1 MNFGEGVQNQ
11 VSSGSCDAVSWSPGS
26 AIPNS
31 AGAKREKA
39 MVSCKDNQSFSCR
52 TLKTNG
58 CWPFKFIFLK
68 FSSPETSFQIVYGRI
83 TKIDARI
90 EDRKLA
96 ITFKVLI
103 CPKFHWPYSIV
114 KCSRIRF
121 RPVWASR
128 SIEIIWFPSLS
139 SLKSNF
145 EQNLWF
151 IQKNFL
157 DQIHQK
163 TCQTRYQPQISYI
176 F

>member
-1 MNFGEGVQNQ
+1 MILFWLLRNWFWENEFRIYYEVTP
-11 VSSGSCDAVSWSPGS
+11 SDKW
-26 AIPNS
+26 
-31 AGAKREKA
+31 
-39 MVSCKDNQSFSCR
+39 QSISNCQE
-52 TLKTNG
+52 L
-58 CWPFKFIFLK
+58 CLLHFLK

-90 EDRKLA
+90 EDRKFA

-103 CPKFHWPYSIV
+103 CPKFHWPYSIE
-114 KCSRIRF
+114 KCSRIRL

-128 SIEIIWFPSLS
+128 SIAIIWFPSLS

-151 IQKNFL
+151 IQKIFL

-163 TCQTRYQPQISYI
+163 TCQTRYKPQISYI